1 MGKSEEQFEEEM
13 LDFEN
18 TAFDSIVAMETELYN
33 RCESMA
39 VKMHLKTDALIAM
52 MVMNE
57 LIELEQEADG

>member
-1 MGKSEEQFEEEM
+1 MERNEEQFEEEM

-33 RCESMA
+33 RCENMA
-39 VKMHLKTDALIAM
+39 VKMHMKTDTLIAM